1 MSLRKKMENGTIINQ
16 YKIISTIGKGGM
28 GEVFLAQ
35 DIKLNRKT
43 AIKFLN
49 EELSRDAD
57 KLNRFIREAQATSA
71 LNHPNILTVYEIG
84 ACEGK
89 NYIATEFIE
98 GETLREHLSPK
109 KTNSLNRILKIG
121 VQVAEALSAAHQ
133 AGIVHRDIKPENIMI
148 RQDGYAKVLDFGLA
162 KLTEQ
167 KPQDDVLSEDTTK
180 GLVKTNPGMVMG
192 TVSYM
197 SPEQARGKEIDARTD
212 IWSLGVVLYEMLA
225 GKLPFTG
232 ETVNHTIVSILEK
245 EPLLLEN
252 VPDELQCIV
261 RKALTKD
268 KEMRYQTARDLLID
282 LKNLRRNLDIQ
293 GELERSVIPNR
304 EAKTESPGENAT
316 QIYSG
321 KSIEETQGAEARA
334 TQNVTTSSSL
344 EYAVTQ
350 AKSHK
355 FVTAVVGIILLGTIS
370 AVAYFSFFAKSDAGQ
385 VDSIAVLPFQN
396 ASGDPN
402 VEYLSDG
409 IAESLINSLTQL
421 QQLKVI
427 ARSTAF
433 RFKGKDVDPQAVGRE
448 LNVRAV
454 LTGRV
459 RQVGDRLNIQ
469 VDLIDAAT
477 GAQLWG
483 EEYERSVSDALSIK
497 QAIAREVTEKLRL
510 RLSGEQQQQLV
521 RRETGNPEAFQFYL
535 RGRFYWN
542 KRTAD
547 GLKKAI
553 AEFQQAIERDPN
565 FALGYVGLADSY
577 GVLEEYA
584 GTPASETLPKARAA
598 VDRAL
603 QIDDSLAEA
612 HTTLAF
618 IHQQQWR
625 WAEAEQEFKRAI
637 ALNPNYPTAHHWFS
651 NYLRI
656 KRQFDDSLREIK
668 RAQELDPL
676 SPVIS
681 HNVAHTYFVKND
693 INAAIQQFQRII
705 ELDPNFPGA
714 HTFLGLARL
723 KQGRHEEAQAEIQKA
738 VELSGR
744 ASIYLCDLGYF
755 YAVAGRRGEA
765 LQILKELEERYARR
779 ETIGQ
784 YLARIYAG
792 LGDRDQ
798 AFEWLERDFRQ
809 RSGVLPHITWWF
821 YFDDLRSDQRYADL
835 VRRMGLA
842 P

>member
-1 MSLRKKMENGTIINQ
+1 
-16 YKIISTIGKGGM
+16 
-28 GEVFLAQ
+28 
-35 DIKLNRKT
+35 
-43 AIKFLN
+43 
-49 EELSRDAD
+49 
-57 KLNRFIREAQATSA
+57 
-71 LNHPNILTVYEIG
+71 
-84 ACEGK
+84 
-89 NYIATEFIE
+89 
-98 GETLREHLSPK
+98 
-109 KTNSLNRILKIG
+109 
-121 VQVAEALSAAHQ
+121 
-133 AGIVHRDIKPENIMI
+133 
-148 RQDGYAKVLDFGLA
+148 
-162 KLTEQ
+162 
-167 KPQDDVLSEDTTK
+167 
-180 GLVKTNPGMVMG
+180 
-192 TVSYM
+192 
-197 SPEQARGKEIDARTD
+197 
-212 IWSLGVVLYEMLA
+212 
-225 GKLPFTG
+225 
-232 ETVNHTIVSILEK
+232 
-245 EPLLLEN
+245 
-252 VPDELQCIV
+252 
-261 RKALTKD
+261 
-268 KEMRYQTARDLLID
+268 
-282 LKNLRRNLDIQ
+282 LDIQ

-304 EAKTESPGENAT
+304 EANTESLGESAT

-321 KSIEETQGAEARA
+321 KSIEETQGAESRA

-370 AVAYFSFFAKSDAGQ
+370 AIAYFSFFAKSDTGQ
-385 VDSIAVLPFQN
+385 IDSIAVLPFQN

-433 RFKGKDVDPQAVGRE
+433 RFKGKDIDPQAVGRE
-448 LNVRAV
+448 LNVKAV
-454 LTGRV
+454 LMGRV

-477 GAQLWG
+477 GAQVWG
-483 EEYERSVSDALSIK
+483 EEYERSVSEALSIK

-521 RRETGNPEAFQFYL
+521 RRETSNPEAFQFYL

-547 GLKKAI
+547 GVKKAI

-577 GVLEEYA
+577 GVLEEYTGAPA
-584 GTPASETLPKARAA
+584 GETLPKARAA

-625 WAEAEQEFKRAI
+625 WAEAEQEYKRAI
-637 ALNPNYPTAHHWFS
+637 ALNRNYPTAHHWFGI
-651 NYLRI
+651 YFRI
-656 KRQFDDSLREIK
+656 KRQFDDSQREIK

-676 SPVIS
+676 SPIIS
-681 HNVAHTYFVKND
+681 NNVAMTYLVKND
-693 INAAIQQFQRII
+693 INAAIQQWQRMI
-705 ELDPNFPGA
+705 ELDPNYPA
-714 HTFLGLARL
+714 ARAFLGLSRL
-723 KQGRHEEAQAEIQKA
+723 KQERYEEAHTEIQKA

-744 ASIYLCDLGYF
+744 ASLYLRDLGYF
-755 YAVAGRRGEA
+755 YAVTGRRGEA

-784 YLARIYAG
+784 YLAAVYAG

-798 AFEWLERDFRQ
+798 AFEWLERDFRE

-821 YFDDLRSDQRYADL
+821 YFDDLRSDPRYADL
-835 VRRMGLA
+835 VRRMGLE

>member
-1 MSLRKKMENGTIINQ
+1 MENGTIINQ

-252 VPDELQCIV
+252 VPDELQRIV

-821 YFDDLRSDQRYADL
+821 YFDDLRSDPRYADL
-835 VRRMGLA
+835 VRRMGLE

>member
-1 MSLRKKMENGTIINQ
+1 MKIENGSIINQ
-16 YKIISTIGKGGM
+16 YKIISAIGKGGM

-35 DIKLNRKT
+35 DTKLDRKV

-49 EELSRDAD
+49 EEFSRDAD
-57 KLNRFIREAQATSA
+57 KLNRFVQEAKAVSA
-71 LNHPNILTVYEIG
+71 LNHPNILIVHEIG
-84 ACEGK
+84 ESADS
-89 NYIATEFIE
+89 NYIVTEFIE
-98 GETLREHLSPK
+98 GRTLRESLSPK
-109 KTNSLNRILKIG
+109 QTISLNQILKIG
-121 VQVAEALSAAHQ
+121 VQVAEALSAAHS

-167 KPQDDVLSEDTTK
+167 KPKDEVLSEDTTK

-197 SPEQARGKEIDARTD
+197 SPEQARGKETDARTD
-212 IWSLGVVLYEMLA
+212 IWSLGVVLYEMLS
-225 GKLPFTG
+225 GKVPFMG
-232 ETVNHTIVSILEK
+232 ETINHTIVSILEK

-252 VPDELQCIV
+252 IPDELQRIV

-282 LKNLRRNLDIQ
+282 LKNLRRSLDIQ

-304 EAKTESPGENAT
+304 EANTESLGENAT

-321 KSIEETQGAEARA
+321 KSIEETQGAESRA

-370 AVAYFSFFAKSDAGQ
+370 AIAYFSFFAKSDTGQ
-385 VDSIAVLPFQN
+385 IDSIAVLPFQN

-433 RFKGKDVDPQAVGRE
+433 RFKGKDIDPQAVGRE
-448 LNVRAV
+448 LNVKAV
-454 LTGRV
+454 LMGRV

-477 GAQLWG
+477 GAQVWG
-483 EEYERSVSDALSIK
+483 EEYERSVSEALSIK

-521 RRETGNPEAFQFYL
+521 RRETSNPEAFQFYL

-547 GLKKAI
+547 GVKKAI

-577 GVLEEYA
+577 GVLEEYTGAPA
-584 GTPASETLPKARAA
+584 GETLPKARAA

-625 WAEAEQEFKRAI
+625 WAEAEQEYKRAI
-637 ALNPNYPTAHHWFS
+637 ALNRNYPTAHHWFGI
-651 NYLRI
+651 YFRI
-656 KRQFDDSLREIK
+656 KRQFDDSQREIK

-676 SPVIS
+676 SPIIS
-681 HNVAHTYFVKND
+681 NNVAMTYLVKND
-693 INAAIQQFQRII
+693 INAAIQQWQRMI
-705 ELDPNFPGA
+705 ELDPNYPA
-714 HTFLGLARL
+714 ARAFLGLSRL
-723 KQGRHEEAQAEIQKA
+723 KQERYEEAHTEIQKA

-744 ASIYLCDLGYF
+744 ASLYLRDLGYF
-755 YAVAGRRGEA
+755 YAVTGRRGEA

-784 YLARIYAG
+784 YLAAVYAG

-798 AFEWLERDFRQ
+798 AFEWLERDFRE

-821 YFDDLRSDQRYADL
+821 YFDDLRSDPRYADL
-835 VRRMGLA
+835 VRRMGLE

>member
-1 MSLRKKMENGTIINQ
+1 MKIENGSIINQ
-16 YKIISTIGKGGM
+16 YKIISAIGKGGM

-35 DIKLNRKT
+35 DTKLDRKV

-49 EELSRDAD
+49 EEFSRDAD
-57 KLNRFIREAQATSA
+57 KLNRFVQEAKAVSA
-71 LNHPNILTVYEIG
+71 LNHPNILIVHEIG
-84 ACEGK
+84 ESADS
-89 NYIATEFIE
+89 NYIVTEFIE
-98 GETLREHLSPK
+98 GRTLRESLSPK
-109 KTNSLNRILKIG
+109 QTISLNQILKIG
-121 VQVAEALSAAHQ
+121 VQVAEALSAAHS

-167 KPQDDVLSEDTTK
+167 KPKDEVLSEDTTK

-197 SPEQARGKEIDARTD
+197 SPEQARGKETDARTD
-212 IWSLGVVLYEMLA
+212 IWSLGVVLYEMLS
-225 GKLPFTG
+225 GKVPFMG
-232 ETVNHTIVSILEK
+232 ETINHTIVSILEK

-252 VPDELQCIV
+252 IPDELQRIV

-282 LKNLRRNLDIQ
+282 LKNLRRSLDIQ

-304 EAKTESPGENAT
+304 EANTESLGENAT

-321 KSIEETQGAEARA
+321 KSIEETQGAESRA

-355 FVTAVVGIILLGTIS
+355 FVTAVVGIILLGIIS
-370 AVAYFSFFAKSDAGQ
+370 AIAYFSFFAKSDTGQ
-385 VDSIAVLPFQN
+385 IDSIAVLPFQN

-433 RFKGKDVDPQAVGRE
+433 RFKGKDIDPQAVGRE
-448 LNVRAV
+448 LNVKAV
-454 LTGRV
+454 LMGRV

-477 GAQLWG
+477 GAQVWG
-483 EEYERSVSDALSIK
+483 EEYERSVSEALSIK

-521 RRETGNPEAFQFYL
+521 RRETSNPEAFQFYL

-547 GLKKAI
+547 GVKKAI

-577 GVLEEYA
+577 GVLEEYTGAPA
-584 GTPASETLPKARAA
+584 GETLPKARAA

-625 WAEAEQEFKRAI
+625 WAEAEQEYKRAI
-637 ALNPNYPTAHHWFS
+637 ALNRNYPTAHHWFGI
-651 NYLRI
+651 YFRI
-656 KRQFDDSLREIK
+656 KRQFDDSQREIK

-676 SPVIS
+676 SPIIS
-681 HNVAHTYFVKND
+681 NNVAMTYLVKND
-693 INAAIQQFQRII
+693 INAAIQQWQRMI
-705 ELDPNFPGA
+705 ELDPNYPA
-714 HTFLGLARL
+714 ARAFLGLSRL
-723 KQGRHEEAQAEIQKA
+723 KQERYEEAHTEIQKA

-744 ASIYLCDLGYF
+744 ASLYLRDLGYF
-755 YAVAGRRGEA
+755 YAVTGRRGEA

-784 YLARIYAG
+784 YLAAVYAG

-798 AFEWLERDFRQ
+798 AFEWLERDFRE

-821 YFDDLRSDQRYADL
+821 YFDDLRSDPRYADL
-835 VRRMGLA
+835 VRRMGLE